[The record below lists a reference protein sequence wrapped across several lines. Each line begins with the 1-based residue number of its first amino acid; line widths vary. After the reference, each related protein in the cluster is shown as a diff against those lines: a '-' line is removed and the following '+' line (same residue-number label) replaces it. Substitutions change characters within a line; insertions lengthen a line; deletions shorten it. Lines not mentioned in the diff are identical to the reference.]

1 MQRRSGRLVAA
12 KAREKLAKV
21 CLASSESEAEVS
33 ESEGEV
39 EVAVAAKKTDSMTA
53 KEEHYWGLGCKFVVG
68 VDEAGRGPLAG

>member
-1 MQRRSGRLVAA
+1 MVAA

-21 CLASSESEAEVS
+21 CLASSSESEAEVS

-39 EVAVAAKKTDSMTA
+39 EVVAAKKTDSMTA